1 MNLLLNL
8 RNKNLKNCWTPC
20 MMEFSHIL
28 LDAFMCDNSLLIFRL
43 NEWTF
48 FHFDLNVSN

>member
-1 MNLLLNL
+1 MNLH
-8 RNKNLKNCWTPC
+8 NKNKKLLDSLYDGVT
-20 MMEFSHIL
+20 HIL